1 MFSTR
6 IASIAVTTVAAAGL
20 GLAAVAGA
28 GAASASD
35 EHGYFV
41 ALTDYGYGDTS
52 QDAALNL
59 GYAVCDDINHGV
71 PKSVTLRAIYDNTNE
86 NVNSADA
93 DFLYKAALVHLC

>member
-1 MFSTR
+1 MSTTR
-6 IASIAVTTVAAAGL
+6 IVSVALAAVAAAGL
-20 GLAAVAGA
+20 GLA
-28 GAASASD
+28 GAAPASATD

-52 QDAALNL
+52 QDVALNL
-59 GYAVCDDINHGV
+59 GYAVCDDITHGV

-86 NVNSADA
+86 NVDAADA